1 MTSAKK
7 TKKQL
12 TNSQILGPDIM
23 ELTKPDAL
31 IKGNMKEGSAT
42 YGAISKEGVSGPG
55 KKLGAKE

>member
-23 ELTKPDAL
+23 ELTSPDIL
-31 IKGNMKEGSAT
+31 IRDNMKAGSAT
-42 YGAISKEGVSGPG
+42 VGAISKDGKEPG
-55 KKLGAKE
+55 KKLGAK

>member
-23 ELTKPDAL
+23 ELTSPDLL
-31 IKGNMKEGSAT
+31 IKDNMAAGSKT
-42 YGAISKEGVSGPG
+42 YGSISEGKEPG
-55 KKLGAKE
+55 KKLGAK